1 MDYIQPLAVLALV
14 NLMGAMSPGPTFL
27 VVVRASL
34 LSGRMHGF
42 MAALGCAV
50 GVMPWAI
57 GAVVGLAALFK
68 AAPWLYAG
76 MKIGGG
82 LYLIY
87 LAVMIWRGADTPI
100 TEVIAGERQTLF
112 QAFWQTLLSQLA
124 NPKVAVFFGSIFVSA
139 MPANPPTWMIYAILA
154 IVLVNEV
161 IWYTIVAVVFSSAR
175 PRAAYLR
182 FKPILDRIIAG
193 LLGGLGVRLL
203 LDARS

>member
-1 MDYIQPLAVLALV
+1 MEHFQALAVLALV

-34 LSGRMHGF
+34 LSGRMHGL
-42 MAALGCAV
+42 MAAIGCAI
-50 GVMPWAI
+50 GTMPWAI

-76 MKIGGG
+76 MKVGGG

-87 LAVMIWRGADTPI
+87 LAVMIWRGATTPI
-100 TEVIAGERQTLF
+100 TEVLSGERQTRF
-112 QAFWQTLLSQLA
+112 QAFWQTMLSQLA
-124 NPKVAVFFGSIFVSA
+124 NPKVAVFFGSIFVA
-139 MPANPPTWMIYAILA
+139 VIPADPPTWIIFTILG
-154 IVLVNEV
+154 IVLFNELA
-161 IWYTIVAVVFSSAR
+161 WYTVVAFVFSAAT

-182 FKPILDRIIAG
+182 FKPILDRAIAG
-193 LLGGLGVRLL
+193 LLGALGVRLI